1 MRFTGNFPVK
11 QLLGVGV
18 DELSELERGII
29 LGVLMGEG
37 HFGGDGRQPQVTLKL
52 HVRHEPLMRWMHDRI
67 RWSKLYGPYHYD
79 GRHFLQLMFRGES
92 LRRVLVPMLA
102 ALPWREIDE
111 HSYGRFRA
119 MCERYGLLDE
129 DVVSPGSSS

>member
-1 MRFTGNFPVK
+1 M
-11 QLLGVGV
+11 
-18 DELSELERGII
+18 DDLSELERGII

-37 HFGGDGRQPQVTLKL
+37 HFGGDGKQAQVTLKL

-79 GRHFLQLMFRGES
+79 GRHFMQLMFRGES
-92 LRRVLVPMLA
+92 LRRVLVPMLS
-102 ALPWREIDE
+102 ALPWSEIDE

-119 MCERYGLLDE
+119 MCERYGLLGE
-129 DVVSPGSSS
+129 EEVVSPGSSS